1 MPLIPFLGEISAN
14 MKQVLLLFSIAFS
27 INKVTAQSNT
37 EGQVLIGNQSR
48 SYILHLPAGY
58 DNQQP
63 LPLVFVFHGGGG
75 NAKQMQ
81 RYMGMDPIADRE
93 HFITVY
99 PQGINK
105 QWNDGREF
113 DQKIAANNDVLFI
126 GQLLDTLIKNYAVN
140 PRRVFSTGIS
150 NGGFFSIFL
159 SYKMSQRLLAV
170 APVCASIPTKII
182 DDFYPPNP
190 ISVLLIS
197 GTADP
202 LVPFNGGTVGNGLTG
217 ARGGCTSASQTIE
230 RYIAVDKTT
239 AQPVSTDLPNT
250 NKMDGCTAVQY
261 SYEGGKNGS
270 RVVFIKINGGGH
282 TLPGRSQYLPKM
294 IVGKVCR
301 DFDAGE
307 TIWQFFQSCTGRS

>member
-1 MPLIPFLGEISAN
+1 MKHFILSAFLLALVFRSAG
-14 MKQVLLLFSIAFS
+14 Q
-27 INKVTAQSNT
+27 TDT
-37 EGQVLIGNQSR
+37 EGKIMVDKTAR

-58 DNQQP
+58 DNQHP
-63 LPLVFVFHGGGG
+63 LPLVFIFHGGGG

-81 RYMGMDPIADRE
+81 RHMGMDLIADRE

-140 PRRVFSTGIS
+140 PGRVFSTGIS

-159 SYKMSQRLLAV
+159 SYKMSQRMLAV

-239 AQPVSTDLPNT
+239 TQPVSTDLPNT

-307 TIWQFFQSCTGRS
+307 TIWQFFQSCAGRS